1 MQVQPHE
8 FFEER
13 ALFYLAKAYMSPYG
27 DEAAK
32 YYIENN
38 NFSGLC
44 PTYGINIVDF
54 HLFDPNEEAL
64 QSFSLRND
72 KNARLYLGRKQ
83 QPLLSLCF
91 FSLKNKNVEPNS
103 PLAHLQYFFK
113 TGEVTENA
121 PEYIKIAKKRIDFYQ
136 LDEEEKK
143 MIMRIDKAKAIK
155 KAEIDYAHK
164 EGMDKG
170 LEKGRTI
177 GENEKALEIA
187 VNCLKKG
194 MKPEEVAELT
204 GLSIEQI
211 NELKKEQG

>member
-1 MQVQPHE
+1 MQPHE

-13 ALFYLAKAYMSPYG
+13 ALFYLVKAYISPYG
-27 DEAAK
+27 DEEAED
-32 YYIENN
+32 YIENN

-54 HLFDPNEEAL
+54 HLFDPDEEAL

-103 PLAHLQYFFK
+103 PLAHWQYFFK

-121 PEYIKIAKKRIDFYQ
+121 PDYIKAAKKRIDFYQ

-155 KAEIDYAHK
+155 KAEIDYAHN
-164 EGMDKG
+164 
-170 LEKGRTI
+170 KGRTI

-187 VNCLKKG
+187 ANFLKMG
-194 MKPEEVAELT
+194 MTPEQVAEGT

-211 NELKKEQG
+211 NELKENKAD